1 MAHYQKESEKA
12 IVLDMMI
19 DTLLKK
25 NVIVRMDTEEKGFF
39 NLVFLRRKKAAESE
53 TRMEKRWRLILDVSK
68 LNVFLRVKHFTM
80 ETAEKIRK
88 GVTPNTWATSVD
100 LTDAYHH
107 LPIHPHFQFSWR
119 SK

>member
-1 MAHYQKESEKA
+1 MAKAKFSRKSDPDLVAHYQKESEKA

-25 NVIVRMDTEEKGFF
+25 NVIVRMDTEEKGSF
-39 NLVFLRRKKAAESE
+39 NLVFLRRKKATDSE

-80 ETAEKIRK
+80 ETA
-88 GVTPNTWATSVD
+88 
-100 LTDAYHH
+100 
-107 LPIHPHFQFSWR
+107 
-119 SK
+119 